1 MISGSKGHAFHACM
15 KKAWLILTRKHRK
28 VAFFRRKWT
37 NLRCFRIAR
46 AWNAKQSVYHRNQ
59 NIFWPQHHLITLT
72 KSSCKATIR
81 LWDILRSDP
90 VTDVFPMLLQ
100 VAGIIKTDIV
110 HHPYCF
116 FLLWW
121 LQQDLSLIHIF
132 TWNMPWCWGQKVF
145 CPSLWYTDFFSSS
158 LQFIQITCEAVDMI
172 LSPVAPCHS
181 SNSFFKILLT
191 RSILRIYTKQIAKR
205 LRSWAS
211 SEARPCQQS
220 CRDGLWMSA
229 LHEEMLIWVAN
240 KMFHVKHSRFM
251 CVCLF
256 LFPS

>member
-15 KKAWLILTRKHRK
+15 KKAWLILTCKHRK

-46 AWNAKQSVYHRNQ
+46 AWNAEQSVYHRNQ

-121 LQQDLSLIHIF
+121 LQQDLCFYHTLKYKKK
-132 TWNMPWCWGQKVF
+132 KVF
-145 CPSLWYTDFFSSS
+145 LIVSCSDLVYTN
-158 LQFIQITCEAVDMI
+158 IQNID
-172 LSPVAPCHS
+172 S
-181 SNSFFKILLT
+181 
-191 RSILRIYTKQIAKR
+191 
-205 LRSWAS
+205 
-211 SEARPCQQS
+211 
-220 CRDGLWMSA
+220 
-229 LHEEMLIWVAN
+229 
-240 KMFHVKHSRFM
+240 VK
-251 CVCLF
+251 L
-256 LFPS
+256 

>member
-1 MISGSKGHAFHACM
+1 MTVSKHPCCFADRSRIPRCLQRYKFDAVAISRMCESWLVKIKGSKGHAFHACM

-121 LQQDLSLIHIF
+121 LQQDLCFYHTL
-132 TWNMPWCWGQKVF
+132 K
-145 CPSLWYTDFFSSS
+145 YKKRKFFW
-158 LQFIQITCEAVDMI
+158 L
-172 LSPVAPCHS
+172 
-181 SNSFFKILLT
+181 
-191 RSILRIYTKQIAKR
+191 
-205 LRSWAS
+205 
-211 SEARPCQQS
+211 
-220 CRDGLWMSA
+220 
-229 LHEEMLIWVAN
+229 
-240 KMFHVKHSRFM
+240 
-251 CVCLF
+251 
-256 LFPS
+256 